1 MLDDDKGCV
10 KIKNLTTTPPP
21 TTTTSTATTLLWYW
35 CQMHRDIV
43 GGNVKNEKRSQKQT
57 WPKLYSIWVIL
68 CIVRRAE
75 ISNRQAGEAKDKWEA
90 AKTRKIHRLRWSQT
104 NQFMSPTQ
112 WGAPVKHL
120 HHNNPRAPRPVHV
133 RTTFIGLYN
142 KLEETRDTKTLVITR
157 LNWESFQKSPAVPR
171 ESRKSGVKGGSWEE
185 GGGSVGR
192 TPARWSRF
200 SVVSAHLLQRKI
212 SGLGAERQQ
221 SSSVRCPTG
230 DRLFGNYLS
239 PTAASEDR
247 PEADARGASVRGHFY
262 LWHALQHLSPEKK
275 TL

>member
-21 TTTTSTATTLLWYW
+21 TTTTSTTTTLLWYW

-142 KLEETRDTKTLVITR
+142 KLEEMREFHVRAENLEWKEDHGRKGGGLWVERQPGEAGFLWCQHICCRGRSRASALRGSRVQACAVRQAIACSVITWAR
-157 LNWESFQKSPAVPR
+157 PR
-171 ESRKSGVKGGSWEE
+171 
-185 GGGSVGR
+185 
-192 TPARWSRF
+192 
-200 SVVSAHLLQRKI
+200 LQRTDRKPTLAVRRSEVI
-212 SGLGAERQQ
+212 FIYDTL
-221 SSSVRCPTG
+221 SSTC
-230 DRLFGNYLS
+230 LLK
-239 PTAASEDR
+239 
-247 PEADARGASVRGHFY
+247 
-262 LWHALQHLSPEKK
+262 KK